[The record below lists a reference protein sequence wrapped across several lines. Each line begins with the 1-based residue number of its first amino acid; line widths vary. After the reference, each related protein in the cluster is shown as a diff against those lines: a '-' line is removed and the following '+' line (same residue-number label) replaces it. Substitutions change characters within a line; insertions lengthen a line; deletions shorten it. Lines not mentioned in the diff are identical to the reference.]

1 MILEFFS
8 ILRGDLAKR
17 IYSKLDGRVEA
28 VFGDSIETVEQSESE
43 VRVSFRH
50 EPPRC
55 FDLVIGADG
64 LHSTVRSIAFGNEAE
79 FEKYLGYTTAAFSAD
94 AYPPRDEG
102 CYVSYCTPG
111 CQVARCALSRNRA
124 TFFFIFKQSV
134 KPNLLHLDL
143 DTQKTTAIIARRFGP
158 VRALSTELLQLL
170 TPVPLTTLHY
180 PPLPSFSRTPF
191 RRGQP

>member
-94 AYPPRDEG
+94 AYPH
-102 CYVSYCTPG
+102 
-111 CQVARCALSRNRA
+111 QVTRLMAVGPIGRWLFGRM
-124 TFFFIFKQSV
+124 
-134 KPNLLHLDL
+134 
-143 DTQKTTAIIARRFGP
+143 IADRF
-158 VRALSTELLQLL
+158 
-170 TPVPLTTLHY
+170 
-180 PPLPSFSRTPF
+180 PLPDYAPAASLLC
-191 RRGQP
+191 